1 MSDELE
7 QLKKAVDDKDEK
19 TMVTI
24 TLNHSTE
31 ERVKLRND
39 YKEKYSK
46 DLLELFEKQ
55 FGSEFRT
62 CLIGLFQTHAE
73 YDAYLL
79 YTAMKGLGSDKE
91 LITEVLCFRSP
102 DRINEIKTEFKKK
115 YGKELLDEVK
125 DETSGDY
132 RKIALA
138 LLEANRDTN
147 TSPDVE
153 KCAKIAKELYDA
165 GENKLGTNEEVFIKY
180 FTTLSPDDLLIVC
193 KEYHK
198 AYKKN
203 MMDILHNEFNG
214 DTRDLLQRILYGLYS
229 PCEFYATQIRKA
241 VEGLGTND
249 AKLIRSVI
257 ANYDGDMKR
266 IKKYYT
272 KMYNK
277 DLNKEVEEDISCNYK
292 EIIKGL
298 LNMSN

>member
-1 MSDELE
+1 MSDEVE
-7 QLKKAVDDKDEK
+7 QLEKAVSGKDEQ
-19 TMVTI
+19 TMVNI

-31 ERVKLRND
+31 ERVKLRD
-39 YKEKYSK
+39 EYQAKYGR
-46 DLLELFEKQ
+46 DLLKDFESK

-62 CLIGLFQTHAE
+62 CLIGLFQTPAE

-79 YTAMKGLGSDKE
+79 YTAMKGIGSDKE

-102 DRINEIKTEFKKK
+102 DRINQIKEEFQKK
-115 YGKELLDEVK
+115 YKKDLLAEVK

-132 RKIALA
+132 RKIALT

-153 KCAKIAKELYDA
+153 KCAAIAKELYEA
-165 GENKLGTNEEVFIKY
+165 GEAKLGTNEEVFIKY
-180 FTTLSPDDLLIVC
+180 FTSLSPDDLLIVC

-198 AYKKN
+198 AYNKN
-203 MMDILHNEFNG
+203 MMDTLHNEFDGN
-214 DTRDLLQRILYGLYS
+214 TRDLLQRILYGLYS

-241 VEGLGTND
+241 IEGLGTSD

-257 ANYDGDMKR
+257 ANYDGDMKK
-266 IKKYYT
+266 IKKYYK

-277 DLNKEVEEDISCNYK
+277 DLLQEVKDDISGNYQK
-292 EIIKGL
+292 IIEGL
-298 LNMSN
+298 LNKSN

>member
-1 MSDELE
+1 M
-7 QLKKAVDDKDEK
+7 
-19 TMVTI
+19 
-24 TLNHSTE
+24 
-31 ERVKLRND
+31 KLRQN
-39 YKEKYSK
+39 
-46 DLLELFEKQ
+46 L
-55 FGSEFRT
+55 
-62 CLIGLFQTHAE
+62 
-73 YDAYLL
+73 
-79 YTAMKGLGSDKE
+79 
-91 LITEVLCFRSP
+91 
-102 DRINEIKTEFKKK
+102 KK

-277 DLNKEVEEDISCNYK
+277 DLNKEVEEDISGNYK

>member
-1 MSDELE
+1 
-7 QLKKAVDDKDEK
+7 
-19 TMVTI
+19 MVTI

-266 IKKYYT
+266 IKKYY
-272 KMYNK
+272 KKIN
-277 DLNKEVEEDISCNYK
+277 NKELLDDIKDKVKGSYEK
-292 EIIKGL
+292 ILEILINKLG
-298 LNMSN
+298 